1 MNTLLR
7 HIMIFAGALALA
19 SCSTEEFPSND
30 DGQCNRFE
38 FVVRPTSF
46 ASLDV
51 STVSTKALS
60 NGELT
65 AAEKAVNSLYFLVFD
80 KDGNRIDGDGWS
92 DLTGSTNTSRTL
104 YQDKNLAPLTVCYLA
119 NVPADYASEIKHL
132 DHLAQKPL
140 PLTYAPYSET
150 GYIGIPVIDGQHCF
164 PMSGMVKQSA
174 DGSFPG
180 VAESVD
186 ENGKKHFVVTVP
198 LKRLCAKVVVS
209 IKSAFDAG
217 LLDILDM
224 PELTLYSGTLLNLP
238 SNVLLSDQTLTDSKW
253 VTYPDTQDGVRYF
266 ESPINVDFEDITIS
280 SSLISEEV
288 LTCYVP
294 EYYLAS
300 TGSNSDQQLKPQMF
314 DPSKRP
320 VCLTITGLAHQS
332 NFVDVPVKYHIYFGE
347 NATDNFNLLR
357 NCQYNN
363 NMTIT
368 GTGEAILGTDER
380 VEATYHNLAD
390 PDNTGT
396 DNPANC
402 YIISKPGRY
411 LIPTYIGNNVG
422 GGTKAGTSLEQ
433 KAINGSSNNKISNI
447 KLLEKDGKNYIQ
459 FDVNMYA
466 SDGTTFSPT
475 DVAGGNKLLVLK
487 DVNGVVWSW
496 HLWLCE
502 DGYRP
507 DNDYHEYPTTN
518 AIVMDRSL
526 GAINRNGLGSSTL
539 NINLTYWDD
548 CLYYQWGRKDPMLS
562 SGNTTSSGATYD
574 KSKQNPRTFYTD
586 WTASGA
592 GWSST
597 KSVNDPCPPG
607 YKVPSNSIWRTSGNT
622 STGLED
628 IITKL
633 GVNGYPYSVSMSGA
647 LQNNII
653 YPFTG
658 YLGTNGTLQGTQKVT
673 TNFYDRVNDDMS
685 LGSSVT
691 MILYY
696 DGYDFAESSEFWTT
710 MGRFKYEKSGTEVTF
725 TEIYLKLGSN
735 WFPGNPNSNPRPA
748 GLTVGGSKS
757 LADQVKA
764 SSTYKN
770 LGRFVK
776 LAVDTALKVVKDEN
790 VMDLINT
797 LTSSGYVEA
806 PIGSVATPVQG
817 IQVRCVSETSPVQ

>member
-7 HIMIFAGALALA
+7 HIMIFAGVLAFA

-209 IKSAFDAG
+209 IKSAFDAE

-390 PDNTGT
+390 PNNTGT

-502 DGYRP
+502 DGNRP
-507 DNDYHEYPTTN
+507 DNDGYMHKYPTTN
-518 AIVMDRSL
+518 ATVMNRAL
-526 GAINRNGLGSSTL
+526 GATAHQGIEALGYSL
-539 NINLTYWDD
+539 AYWTDG
-548 CLYYQWGRKDPMLS
+548 LYYQWGRKDPMLS
-562 SGNTTSSGATYD
+562 SGNTTASGATYA
-574 KSKQNPRTFYTD
+574 KSIQNPRTFYTD
-586 WTASGA
+586 WTAQGA

-607 YKVPSNSIWRTSGNT
+607 YKVPSELIWRTSENN
-622 STGLED
+622 STNMED
-628 IITKL
+628 FATLAID
-633 GVNGYPYSVSMSGA
+633 GYPYNLEANTDLSVNIVYPYSSYLNDIGSKLVHSNVPLKGDNGSTTLYSRDLTLDLGRLLGTYNIRLQYSGTSTII
-647 LQNNII
+647 LLKLWGVQYSFYYDTEKFTIDESSIKVQYKKSNVSTYSSVDLSKLNNI
-653 YPFTG
+653 PM
-658 YLGTNGTLQGTQKVT
+658 V
-673 TNFYDRVNDDMS
+673 
-685 LGSSVT
+685 
-691 MILYY
+691 
-696 DGYDFAESSEFWTT
+696 
-710 MGRFKYEKSGTEVTF
+710 
-725 TEIYLKLGSN
+725 
-735 WFPGNPNSNPRPA
+735 
-748 GLTVGGSKS
+748 GSKLVEFAS
-757 LADQVKA
+757 DLLAELKESKTNYLVEPY
-764 SSTYKN
+764 SST
-770 LGRFVK
+770 
-776 LAVDTALKVVKDEN
+776 TAFH
-790 VMDLINT
+790 
-797 LTSSGYVEA
+797 GA
-806 PIGSVATPVQG
+806 H
-817 IQVRCVSETSPVQ
+817 VRCVKE